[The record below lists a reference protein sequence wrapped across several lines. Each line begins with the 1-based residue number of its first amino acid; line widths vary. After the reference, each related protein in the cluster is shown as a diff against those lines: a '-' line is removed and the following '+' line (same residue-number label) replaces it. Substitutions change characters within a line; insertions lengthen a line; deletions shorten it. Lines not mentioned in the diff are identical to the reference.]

1 MLTPW
6 IAALEYTKV
15 FTGRMDGEISMD
27 RWYMTQWKT
36 LKASSK
42 DTQLVPCRLF
52 LHRCNLDLET
62 LIDAGEQGFKKL
74 AFELG

>member
-1 MLTPW
+1 MAIL
-6 IAALEYTKV
+6 
-15 FTGRMDGEISMD
+15 MD
-27 RWYMTQWKT
+27 RWCVMQWKT

-52 LHRCNLDLET
+52 LHGCDLDLET
-62 LIDAGEQGFKKL
+62 LIDAGAQRFKEL